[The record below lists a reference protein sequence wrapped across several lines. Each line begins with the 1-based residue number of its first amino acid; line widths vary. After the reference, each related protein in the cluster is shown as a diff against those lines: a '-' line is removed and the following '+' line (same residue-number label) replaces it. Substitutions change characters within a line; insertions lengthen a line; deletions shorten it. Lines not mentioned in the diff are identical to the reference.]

1 MHSWQTLKNR
11 YNPFMPAINSK
22 PDNQRISVL
31 LATILLAYALTRV
44 INTPDYIFSFT
55 LAGVD
60 LAFSLNVN
68 MAFSLLAGGLAATG
82 VDWLLKGHPSI
93 QPGETIEHWL
103 LPTLSALVLGVALY
117 AMPTGIA
124 WWVGFALGAILMLG
138 IFRSEYAAVDPGDT
152 NYPAATA
159 VLSAISYAMVL
170 ILAIVLRA
178 NNLRVILVAP
188 ALFITSGL
196 ASLRIIHLRL
206 NERWMIAWA
215 VGIALITTQL
225 GSALHY
231 WPLTPVQFGLAVL
244 GPVYALTNLA
254 VSLVEDVPLR
264 RAVIEPAIILA
275 VLWGMA
281 ILLIP

>member
-1 MHSWQTLKNR
+1 
-11 YNPFMPAINSK
+11 MPAINSK
-22 PDNQRISVL
+22 PDTQRLSVL

-44 INTPDYIFSFT
+44 INTPDFIFQVT
-55 LAGVD
+55 LAGLD
-60 LAFSLNVN
+60 LALSLNVN

-82 VDWLLKGHPSI
+82 VDWLLRAHPSI
-93 QPGETIEHWL
+93 QQGETVEHWL

-117 AMPTGIA
+117 AMPTSIA
-124 WWVGFALGAILMLG
+124 WWVGFGLGALLLMA
-138 IFRSEYAAVDPGDT
+138 IFLSEYAAVDPGDAS
-152 NYPAATA
+152 YPTATA
-159 VLSAISYAMVL
+159 VLSAISYVMVL
-170 ILAIVLRA
+170 ILAIALRA
-178 NNLRVILVAP
+178 YNLRVIVVAP

-206 NERWMIAWA
+206 NERWEFAWA

-231 WPLTPVQFGLAVL
+231 WPMSPAQFGLAVL
-244 GPVYALTNLA
+244 APVYALTNLA
-254 VSLVEDVPLR
+254 VNLVEEVPLR

>member
-82 VDWLLKGHPSI
+82 VDWLLRGHPSI

-206 NERWMIAWA
+206 NERWMYGWA

-264 RAVIEPAIILA
+264 LAVIEPAIILA
-275 VLWGMA
+275 VLWGMV

>member
-1 MHSWQTLKNR
+1 
-11 YNPFMPAINSK
+11 MPAVNSK

-31 LATILLAYALTRV
+31 MATILLAYALTRV
-44 INTPDYIFSFT
+44 INTPDYVFSFT

-60 LAFSLNVN
+60 LAFSVNIN

-82 VDWLLKGHPSI
+82 VDWLLRGHPSI
-93 QPGETIEHWL
+93 EPGETMEHWL

-117 AMPTGIA
+117 AMPTSIA
-124 WWVGFALGAILMLG
+124 WWVGFSLGAILLLG
-138 IFRSEYAAVDPGDT
+138 IFRSEYSSVDPGDT
-152 NYPAATA
+152 SYPVATA
-159 VLSAISYAMVL
+159 VLSAISYVMVL
-170 ILAIVLRA
+170 ILAIALRA
-178 NNLRVILVAP
+178 NSLRVILVAP

-206 NERWMIAWA
+206 NERWMYAWA
-215 VGIALITTQL
+215 IGIALITTQL

-244 GPVYALTNLA
+244 GPVYSLTNLA

-275 VLWGMA
+275 LLWGMA
-281 ILLIP
+281 ILLTP